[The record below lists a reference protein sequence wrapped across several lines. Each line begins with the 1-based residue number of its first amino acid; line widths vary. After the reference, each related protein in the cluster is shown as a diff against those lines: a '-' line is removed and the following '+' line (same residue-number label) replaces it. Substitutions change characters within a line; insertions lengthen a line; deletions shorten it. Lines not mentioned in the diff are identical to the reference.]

1 MKTVPNLSAS
11 AAQIL
16 RLKIRGLINQFKT
29 HLLKKALYQCSHECN
44 KIKAPLSGPARRRPN
59 DFYFSFNPMPK
70 FRPLIYISFSIYTR
84 FRHAKDFYGRHVL
97 WPEVEICQFTNKW
110 SLWIEVLFSCLFL
123 ANEQLSSR
131 TNIITNLKT
140 CFSIHHWPI
149 LEDSPLSFSVF
160 PRYTNVVPLAIVDWI
175 YNNVSVGCD
184 VNKEVKL
191 GRIEGKSKLEKWT
204 LEEFSLERDINNS
217 NNNNY
222 NNNSINN
229 QGLYR
234 QPFKEIQVSFPW
246 HRQTCTTT
254 TQGLNLSFKVNCTCK
269 HVSNNGI

>member
-1 MKTVPNLSAS
+1 
-11 AAQIL
+11 
-16 RLKIRGLINQFKT
+16 
-29 HLLKKALYQCSHECN
+29 
-44 KIKAPLSGPARRRPN
+44 
-59 DFYFSFNPMPK
+59 MPK

-84 FRHAKDFYGRHVL
+84 FRHAKDFFGRHIL

-175 YNNVSVGCD
+175 YNNVSVGCN
-184 VNKEVKL
+184 VNKEIKL

-204 LEEFSLERDINNS
+204 MEEFSLERDINN
-217 NNNNY
+217 NNNNNN

-229 QGLYR
+229 
-234 QPFKEIQVSFPW
+234 
-246 HRQTCTTT
+246 
-254 TQGLNLSFKVNCTCK
+254 
-269 HVSNNGI
+269 